1 MGKCQR
7 EAVKAVTQTVPPTRH
22 LRIGPRKTFFFFFQW
37 SNAEALET
45 DVVPITLASWPQ
57 TIYLTSRGPFPLLEK
72 AEEANLA
79 KGL

>member
-1 MGKCQR
+1 MSEGSR
-7 EAVKAVTQTVPPTRH
+7 EGSDTDRAPNTSPQNQAQKN
-22 LRIGPRKTFFFFFQW
+22 FFFFFQW

>member
-1 MGKCQR
+1 M
-7 EAVKAVTQTVPPTRH
+7 
-22 LRIGPRKTFFFFFQW
+22 
-37 SNAEALET
+37 
-45 DVVPITLASWPQ
+45 VPIALASWPQ